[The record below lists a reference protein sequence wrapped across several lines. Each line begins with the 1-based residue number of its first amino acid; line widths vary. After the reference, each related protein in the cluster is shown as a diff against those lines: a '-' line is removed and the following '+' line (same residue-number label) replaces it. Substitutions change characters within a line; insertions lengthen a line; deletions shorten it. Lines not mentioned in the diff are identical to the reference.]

1 MAGCKISSGVT
12 APGCSDRFS
21 SPGINREDIWVFNH
35 SEISAYTAGAQ
46 TGEVSAITF
55 SPSYETGFIVATHK
69 NSAQFLEEL
78 QVSDEAAPYYKQTFS
93 ARVISKDT
101 DTRNAIENMV
111 DVDLV
116 LAFKQRNG
124 KFRVIG
130 QTGGVKL
137 TEQVYD
143 TGKTEGDAIGDT
155 LVFTGV
161 ENGKAKFFF
170 DTSETATKATLDSYL

>member
-1 MAGCKISSGVT
+1 
-12 APGCSDRFS
+12 
-21 SPGINREDIWVFNH
+21 
-35 SEISAYTAGAQ
+35 
-46 TGEVSAITF
+46 
-55 SPSYETGFIVATHK
+55 
-69 NSAQFLEEL
+69 
-78 QVSDEAAPYYKQTFS
+78 
-93 ARVISKDT
+93 
-101 DTRNAIENMV
+101 MV